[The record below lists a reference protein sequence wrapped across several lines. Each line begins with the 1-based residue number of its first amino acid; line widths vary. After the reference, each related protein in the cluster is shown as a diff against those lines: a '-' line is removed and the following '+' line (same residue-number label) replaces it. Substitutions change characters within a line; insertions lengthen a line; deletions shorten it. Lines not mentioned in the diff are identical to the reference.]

1 MDRARAIGRIEA
13 GESCRAVARAMGVN
27 HKSINELLRKY
38 RNTNDVADLPRPGR
52 PKLTTRQQDRFIVNA
67 ALRSRS
73 RTGPDI
79 QSQLERANPHQRRM
93 STQTVRNRLHAAG
106 LRSRSMVK
114 KPLLTPRHKVARLQ
128 WTREHVRTT
137 HAGWSNVLFTD
148 ECRFSLHRSDGRVRA
163 WRRRGERHT
172 ACCVQP
178 TVAYGGGSIMV
189 WAGISANGKTDLV
202 IMEGTMTSRRY
213 ITDVLEPHVIPYA
226 GAIGDNF
233 MLMHDNA
240 RPHVSAVVRD
250 YLDSESV
257 EVKEWPACS
266 PDLNPI
272 EHLWSH
278 MKRNVYQKMGPNSH
292 FADLRRYLLEEWDS
306 IPQALV
312 RKLVYSMRKRCQ
324 QCIDNHGG
332 YTSY

>member
-1 MDRARAIGRIEA
+1 
-13 GESCRAVARAMGVN
+13 
-27 HKSINELLRKY
+27 
-38 RNTNDVADLPRPGR
+38 
-52 PKLTTRQQDRFIVNA
+52 
-67 ALRSRS
+67 
-73 RTGPDI
+73 
-79 QSQLERANPHQRRM
+79 
-93 STQTVRNRLHAAG
+93 
-106 LRSRSMVK
+106 
-114 KPLLTPRHKVARLQ
+114 
-128 WTREHVRTT
+128 
-137 HAGWSNVLFTD
+137 
-148 ECRFSLHRSDGRVRA
+148 
-163 WRRRGERHT
+163 
-172 ACCVQP
+172 
-178 TVAYGGGSIMV
+178 MV

-257 EVKEWPACS
+257 EVMEWPACS